1 MKKRKIMITNDDGI
15 QSEGLRAAVM
25 AAKKFGEVIV
35 VAPARQQ
42 TAMGRAYPRTEDL
55 GIIRKVDYSVEGVE
69 AYAVNGSPG
78 YCTAFGL
85 LEILDISPDLVISG
99 INFGCN
105 LGLSLTCSGT
115 LGAAFEASSEGVP
128 VMAVSLETKAEHIMV
143 TSSASV
149 GFQKAKEV
157 TEIWIARM
165 LEEIYEKD
173 NDAYRFLNIN
183 IPAGD
188 IDTENYRMTF
198 LENQNYYVLQRP
210 PKREWSQPCGLSFTI
225 EVDEENLHK
234 GSDIQTVCQDRIV
247 SVTPVTMDMTRN
259 TMSRF

>member
-15 QSEGLRAAVM
+15 QSEGLRSAVM

-143 TSSASV
+143 YFFRVSRISGNKRTD
-149 GFQKAKEV
+149 QKYGLPE
-157 TEIWIARM
+157 
-165 LEEIYEKD
+165 LEEIYEKV
-173 NDAYRFLNIN
+173 
-183 IPAGD
+183 
-188 IDTENYRMTF
+188 MT
-198 LENQNYYVLQRP
+198 
-210 PKREWSQPCGLSFTI
+210 
-225 EVDEENLHK
+225 H
-234 GSDIQTVCQDRIV
+234 IV
-247 SVTPVTMDMTRN
+247 
-259 TMSRF
+259 F